1 MHFPQNFSYL
11 IRVFLF
17 SWLRHRKSKSACQ
30 GGVFWCSCL
39 FVSSRLRE
47 PQLGSCLCVYVFNMN
62 RHIFVFAYWEPRHSE
77 GVLYDMEVK
86 RNACHHPP
94 GAGICSARSPSFIAA
109 RASPPH
115 KFPLPR
121 NQAQF
126 HTKRLGKHANFRLYR
141 ARTPF
146 CMLITFR
153 HTSRCSKNSTRRR
166 LKAKTCVNV
175 TCEAHTSNF

>member
-1 MHFPQNFSYL
+1 
-11 IRVFLF
+11 
-17 SWLRHRKSKSACQ
+17 
-30 GGVFWCSCL
+30 
-39 FVSSRLRE
+39 
-47 PQLGSCLCVYVFNMN
+47 MN

-94 GAGICSARSPSFIAA
+94 GAGICSARSPSFIAT

-153 HTSRCSKNSTRRR
+153 HTRCSKNSTRRR

-175 TCEAHTSNF
+175 TLRVKQTHQTFEIIHSQVLIYVCGYLIVKEIKSWLAFHFS